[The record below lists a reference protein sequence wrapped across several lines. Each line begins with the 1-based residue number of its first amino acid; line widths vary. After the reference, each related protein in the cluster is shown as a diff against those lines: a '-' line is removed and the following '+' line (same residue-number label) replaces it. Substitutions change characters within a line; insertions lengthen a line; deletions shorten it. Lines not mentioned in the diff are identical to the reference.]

1 VVTGRRFSL
10 SQRRPSAESR
20 GPDRGSP
27 SVHVLVP
34 LNADSAP
41 SAQAV
46 LAAGCGVLLDLPA
59 GAERPAAAAGLAR
72 PALGGCGLRLAT
84 PDVALLPDLRLPQ
97 ALVTAPA
104 GEERVAVEACRQI
117 ADRVLVEVGS
127 LAAALRAEEAGADGL
142 VAAGSEAGQG
152 SRSSYILLQEL
163 AGRLRIPVWARG
175 GIGPATGAAAVVAG
189 ATGVV
194 LDGEVASGRSP
205 DTVRLALAAVR
216 SAMHHLPGLAAE
228 QPTLRRGS
236 PWAVQHGLDLPLVQG
251 PMTRVSD
258 TPPFARAVAAA
269 GALPC
274 LAIGVLDGESVGTL
288 LAATAALLGDL
299 PFGVGLL
306 GFAPRA
312 LREEQLAAVLAARP
326 RLAVIAGGRPEQ
338 AIELERAGIA
348 AYLHAPSPE
357 LARRFVEAGATR
369 LVLEGREA
377 GGHVGPRTSFE
388 LWPRAVEALLAARRT
403 DLAAVSVLFAGGI
416 HDALSAAMAATVA
429 APLVAAGVRVGLLA
443 GSAYL
448 FTREAT
454 ESGAIT
460 PGFQEQALACRETT
474 LLETGPGWATRC
486 APTPYCEEFAGLRAA
501 LVTGGVGPDELVR
514 KLEAAHVGRLRLAA
528 KGARRDAA
536 GEIVKTGPAEQLRDG
551 LYMLGEAATLR
562 SEMTSIA
569 ELHAALTIGAS
580 ALLPVDGGS
589 AEEAAP
595 QHEPV
600 AIVGMACLF
609 PGAASLREYWDNILG
624 RVDATRDVD
633 PARWLPEL
641 FHDPA
646 RRGRDSTPSTR
657 GGFLDPIVFDPAR
670 YGIPPSSLAAIEP
683 VQLLALEVA
692 ARALEDAGPAAI
704 SHHRDRCA
712 VVVGIGGAH
721 DLGNDY
727 AFRTL
732 LPQHL
737 ARSGGM
743 TTEARDAL
751 VARLSTSLPEW
762 TEDSFPGFLGNVV
775 AGRIAN
781 RLDLRGPNFTVDAAC
796 ASSLAALDVGLRL
809 LRTGAA
815 DVAVVGAVDGTNH
828 APGYLAFASTHALS
842 SAGRC
847 RPFDEGA
854 DGTVISEGAAVI
866 VLKRLGEAVADG
878 DRVWAVLRGTGASSD
893 GRSTSLTAPHPDGQR
908 RALERA
914 YRDAGVNPLT
924 VGLVEAHGTGTR
936 VGDPAEIEALGRVFA
951 GGEPR
956 RCALGSVKS
965 GIGHTKVVAGLA
977 GLIKSAL
984 ALHDRV
990 LPPTLGIETPNRA
1003 VDWESSPFFLCTEA
1017 LPWLPPRDHPR
1028 RAGVSAFGFGGSNFH
1043 AVLEEAARPIGA
1055 ADLGSRPVEVVAFAG
1070 DTPADLA
1077 VRLEQ
1082 TLKSLGGE
1090 DLALADVAAAIS
1102 RETGWRSTSVQRLAI
1117 VARSIV
1123 ELRARIALA
1132 LGEPLSHRPEEG
1144 LFAGSND
1151 APGKLAV
1158 VFPGRGVQ
1166 RVGMLG
1172 ELLIGSH
1179 ALEER
1184 LAVADALLTATLPA
1198 RLSSC
1203 LFPSPVLSEEERA
1216 AAGTRLDAP
1225 EVAQPALAAVQMAA
1239 WDLLRELGVAPASL
1253 AGHEFG
1259 EYTARCAAGTLSY
1272 EDLLLVAARGDEERA
1287 RVGRSGLPAKSSL
1300 PRFLD
1305 EIRTLHDEGVR
1316 VFLDA
1321 GPDASL
1327 AGLVASCLEGRGH
1340 ETLSLDPPGARGWN
1354 GAAQLLARLWALGFP
1369 VRPDA
1374 WYAGREVRGDSLEE
1388 VLQRSPAART
1398 SATAWLISPGRA
1410 EPLGDGRPA
1419 RARPSEGGPP
1429 PGLALTVPAS
1439 DDDLAGLLEEQARL
1453 LRRSREVEE
1462 RVRALTSAAPQEVS
1476 YPPIAV
1482 PEPPA
1487 PTSGD
1492 DALPT
1497 ADVFQRH
1504 LLSAVAASTGYP
1516 EAMLGL
1522 DAALEADLG
1531 VDSIKR
1537 LEILMDLPELKELR
1551 RRRGDPDDERI
1562 LEALWRLTTLR
1573 RVVSWYEAER
1583 QALASAAPPAAVPSA
1598 PRPEGPEDPIAR
1610 HELRTV
1616 ARPLVRGAPPR
1627 RGLTAVVA
1635 GEAELIAGELA
1646 AALRSEGW
1654 RVREVAD
1661 GDRTVALGD
1670 HRFLCDFRS
1679 LRQVEALRR
1688 LLRAHGD
1695 EPAALFNLL
1704 PLSRATSRRWGAG
1717 DHARSLFAMVR
1728 AFGPSLAAS
1737 GTGGWLVNVTGLDG
1751 AFGLG
1756 RGGDV
1761 EPMGTHGVARSAGR
1775 EWGALRVT
1783 CVDLDPVLD
1792 PTDLAGALA
1801 GELSAERTALP
1812 IDVGLGSGGRVQLVT
1827 EPAEA
1832 RHESLRLPDDALI
1845 LATGGGAG
1853 ITAAILESLVASIR
1867 APRVVVVGRS
1877 TLTPAE
1883 DETSPGAVEETTI
1896 RETLVRR
1903 AVAAGLPPASVERE
1917 LARRLRRQELRRN
1930 LDALEALGAE
1940 VHYESLDVTDG
1951 AAFDALISRVYR
1963 RWGRIDGVI
1972 HGAGIVRD
1980 RLIRSKTRASFDEVF
1995 ATKVAP
2001 ARVLEHALRPD
2012 ALRFVLFLSSV
2023 AGRFGNV
2030 GQADYAAANQVL
2042 SALAWRLSRLWP
2054 HVRTLA
2060 VDWGPWEAGMV
2071 GEGLRRLYLERG
2083 IRPIPT
2089 SEGVRLCL
2097 EELAGAGPPE
2107 VVLARSLPAIASYRV
2122 GGFRP

>member
-1 VVTGRRFSL
+1 VLTGRRFNL
-10 SQRRPSAESR
+10 PQRREADESR
-20 GPDRGSP
+20 GPDLGAP
-27 SVHVLVP
+27 SVLVLVT
-34 LNADSAP
+34 LNDGAVPA
-41 SAQAV
+41 ARAV

-59 GAERPAAAAGLAR
+59 GAEPPAVVAGLA
-72 PALGGCGLRLAT
+72 PAGCGLRLGAA
-84 PDVALLPDLRLPQ
+84 DLELLPDLRLPL
-97 ALVTAPA
+97 AVVTAPA
-104 GEERVAVEACRQI
+104 CEERTAVEACRRI
-117 ADRVLVEVGS
+117 ADRVLLEVGS

-142 VAAGSEAGQG
+142 VVTGSETGEG

-163 AGRLRIPVWARG
+163 SGRLRIPFWARG

-189 ATGVV
+189 ATGIV
-194 LDGEVASGRSP
+194 LDGEVASGRP
-205 DTVRLALAAVR
+205 PEAVRLALAAVR
-216 SAMHHLPGLAAE
+216 SEMHHLPGLAAA
-228 QPTLRRGS
+228 QPTLRPGS
-236 PWAVQHGLDLPLVQG
+236 PWAVQHGLHLPIVQG

-258 TPPFARAVAAA
+258 TPAFAHAVAAA

-274 LAIGVLDGESVGTL
+274 LAIGVLDGESVRTL
-288 LAATAALLGDL
+288 LAETAAFLGDL

-388 LWPRAVEALLAARRT
+388 LWPQAVEALLGAKGIA
-403 DLAAVSVLFAGGI
+403 LAAVSVLLAGGI

-429 APLVAAGVRVGLLA
+429 APLVASGIRVGLLA

-454 ESGAIT
+454 ETGAIT
-460 PGFQEQALACRETT
+460 AGFQEQALACRETK

-486 APTPYCEEFAGLRAA
+486 APTRYCDEFAGLQAS
-501 LVTGGVGPDELVR
+501 LVTAGAGPDELVR
-514 KLEAAHVGRLRLAA
+514 TLEAAHVGRLRLAA
-528 KGARRDAA
+528 KGLRRNAA
-536 GEIVKTGPAEQLRDG
+536 GEIAKAGPAEQLRDG
-551 LYMLGEAATLR
+551 LYMLGEVATLR
-562 SEMTSIA
+562 SSITSIG
-569 ELHAALTIGAS
+569 ELHAALTTEAS
-580 ALLPVDGGS
+580 ALLPTALGS
-589 AEEAAP
+589 AEEPAP
-595 QHEPV
+595 HEPV

-609 PGAASLREYWDNILG
+609 PGAASLREYWTNILC

-646 RRGRDSTPSTR
+646 RRSRDSTPSKR
-657 GGFLDPIVFDPAR
+657 GGFLDAIVFDPAR
-670 YGIPPSSLAAIEP
+670 YGIPPSSLAAVEP

-692 ARALEDAGPAAI
+692 ARALDDAGPAAI
-704 SHHRDRCA
+704 AHHRDRCA

-737 ARSGGM
+737 ARSGGQ
-743 TTEARDAL
+743 TPEAREAL
-751 VARLSTSLPEW
+751 FARLSASLPEW

-781 RLDLRGPNFTVDAAC
+781 RLDLHGPNFTVDAAC
-796 ASSLAALDVGLRL
+796 ASSLAALDAGLRL

-815 DVAVVGAVDGTNH
+815 DMAVVGAVDGTNH

-842 SAGRC
+842 STGRC
-847 RPFDEGA
+847 RPFDEAA
-854 DGTVISEGAAVI
+854 DGTVISEGVAMV

-893 GRSTSLTAPHPDGQR
+893 GRSTSLTAPHPEGQR

-914 YRDAGVNPLT
+914 YRDAGVDPLT

-951 GGEPR
+951 GGKPR

-977 GLIKSAL
+977 GLVKAAL

-1017 LPWLPPRDHPR
+1017 RPWPAPPDHPR

-1043 AVLEEAARPIGA
+1043 AVLEEAARPVGA
-1055 ADLGSRPVEVVAFAG
+1055 LDLGSRPVEIVAFGGDSPAELAG
-1070 DTPADLA
+1070 
-1077 VRLEQ
+1077 RLER
-1082 TLKSLGGE
+1082 TLKSLSGE
-1090 DLALADVAAAIS
+1090 GLELADVAAAIS
-1102 RETGWRSTSVQRLAI
+1102 RETGLRCPPVRRLAI
-1117 VARSIV
+1117 VASSV
-1123 ELRARIALA
+1123 GELRARIALA
-1132 LGEPLSHRPEEG
+1132 LEAPLSDRPGDG
-1144 LFAGSND
+1144 LFAGWGD
-1151 APGKLAV
+1151 APGGLAV

-1172 ELLIGSH
+1172 ELLIGSR
-1179 ALEER
+1179 ALERR
-1184 LAVADALLTATLPA
+1184 LEAADALLMADLPA
-1198 RLSSC
+1198 RLSSFV
-1203 LFPSPVLSEEERA
+1203 FPNPTFSEEERA
-1216 AAGTRLDAP
+1216 AAGTRLDAI
-1225 EVAQPALAAVQMAA
+1225 EVAQPAIAAVQMAA
-1239 WDLLRELGVAPASL
+1239 WDLLRELGVAPSAL
-1253 AGHEFG
+1253 AGQG
-1259 EYTARCAAGTLSY
+1259 LGADTARCAAGTLSY
-1272 EDLLLVAARGDEERA
+1272 EDLLLVAARGEQERPRA
-1287 RVGRSGLPAKSSL
+1287 GRGGLPMESGL

-1305 EIRTLHDEGVR
+1305 EIRMHYDGGVR
-1316 VFLDA
+1316 VFVDA

-1327 AGLVASCLEGRGH
+1327 AGLVATSLEDRSH
-1340 ETLSLDPPGARGWN
+1340 ETLALDPPETRGWH
-1354 GAAQLLARLWALGFP
+1354 GAARMLARLWALGFP
-1369 VRPDA
+1369 VRPNA
-1374 WYAGREVRGDSLEE
+1374 WFDGRAVRGGSLEE
-1388 VLQRSPAART
+1388 VLDRCPAART
-1398 SATAWLISPGRA
+1398 SATAWRIAPGRA
-1410 EPLGDGRPA
+1410 EPLVDSRPA
-1419 RARPSEGGPP
+1419 RARPSAGGPLVSLDLP
-1429 PGLALTVPAS
+1429 SPAA

-1453 LRRSREVEE
+1453 VQRSREVEE
-1462 RVRALTSAAPQEVS
+1462 RVRALASAAPRK
-1476 YPPIAV
+1476 V
-1482 PEPPA
+1482 PNTSVGTSAPPA
-1487 PTSGD
+1487 PASGD
-1492 DALPT
+1492 DDLPT
-1497 ADVFQRH
+1497 ADVFQHH

-1583 QALASAAPPAAVPSA
+1583 QALVVAAPPPAAIASTLA
-1598 PRPEGPEDPIAR
+1598 PEGPDDPPSR
-1610 HELRTV
+1610 HELRAV
-1616 ARPLVRGAPPR
+1616 PRPLVRGTPPR
-1627 RGLTAVVA
+1627 RGLTALVA
-1635 GEAELIAGELA
+1635 GEAELLAGELA

-1679 LRQVEALRR
+1679 LRQVEGLRR

-1717 DHARSLFAMVR
+1717 DYARSLFAMVR
-1728 AFGPSLAAS
+1728 TFGPVLAGA

-1761 EPMGTHGVARSAGR
+1761 EPTGTHGVARTAGR

-1783 CVDLDPVLD
+1783 CVDVDPALDPA
-1792 PTDLAGALA
+1792 DLAGALA
-1801 GELSAERTALP
+1801 GELSAERAALP

-1827 EPAEA
+1827 EPADA
-1832 RHESLRLPDDALI
+1832 RHASLRLPDDALI

-1853 ITAAILESLVASIR
+1853 ITAAILESIVTSIR

-1883 DETSPGAVEETTI
+1883 DETPPGAVEEASL

-1903 AVAAGLPPASVERE
+1903 AVAAGLPPVSVERE
-1917 LARRLRRQELRRN
+1917 LARRLRREELRRN
-1930 LDALEALGAE
+1930 LEALAARGAE

-1951 AAFDALISRVYR
+1951 AAFARLIARVYR

-1972 HGAGIVRD
+1972 HGAGVVRD

-2001 ARVLEHALRPD
+2001 ALVLEHALRPE

-2054 HVRTLA
+2054 HVRTLS

-2083 IRPIPT
+2083 VRPIPA

-2097 EELAGAGPPE
+2097 NELAGAGPPE
-2107 VVLARSLPAIASYRV
+2107 VVLARSLFAIASYRA
-2122 GGFRP
+2122 GEFRS

>member
-1 VVTGRRFSL
+1 M
-10 SQRRPSAESR
+10 
-20 GPDRGSP
+20 
-27 SVHVLVP
+27 P
-34 LNADSAP
+34 LDADSGP

-59 GAERPAAAAGLAR
+59 GAERPAAAAGLVR
-72 PALGGCGLRLAT
+72 PALAGCGLRLET
-84 PDVALLPDLRLPQ
+84 PDLAILPDLRLPL
-97 ALVTAPA
+97 AVVTAPA
-104 GEERVAVEACRQI
+104 GEERAAVEACRRI
-117 ADRVLVEVGS
+117 ADCVLLEVRS
-127 LAAALRAEEAGADGL
+127 LAAALRAEAAGADGL
-142 VAAGSEAGQG
+142 VAAGSETGEG
-152 SRSSYILLQEL
+152 PRSSCILLQEL

-175 GIGPATGAAAVVAG
+175 GMGPATGAAAVVAG
-189 ATGVV
+189 AAGVV
-194 LDGEVASGRSP
+194 LDEEVASGRSP
-205 DTVRLALAAVR
+205 EGVRLALASVR
-216 SAMHHLPGLAAE
+216 SAVHHLPGLAAT

-258 TPPFARAVAAA
+258 TPAFARAVAAA

-274 LAIGVLDGESVGTL
+274 LAIGVLDGESVRTL

-388 LWPRAVEALLAARRT
+388 LWPQAVEALLGAKRT

-454 ESGAIT
+454 ETGAIT

-486 APTPYCEEFAGLRAA
+486 APTPYCEEFAGLRAT

-528 KGARRDAA
+528 KGVRRDAA
-536 GEIVKTGPAEQLRDG
+536 GEIVKAGPAEQLRDG
-551 LYMLGEAATLR
+551 LYMLGEVATLR

-569 ELHAALTIGAS
+569 ELHAALTTGAS

-595 QHEPV
+595 HEPI

-609 PGAASLREYWDNILG
+609 PGAASLREYWNNILD

-646 RRGRDSTPSTR
+646 RRSRDSTPSTR
-657 GGFLDPIVFDPAR
+657 GGFLDPVVFDPAR
-670 YGIPPSSLAAIEP
+670 YGIPPSSVAAIEP

-692 ARALEDAGPAAI
+692 ARALDDAGPAAI

-751 VARLSTSLPEW
+751 VARLSAALPEW

-842 SAGRC
+842 PSGRC
-847 RPFDEGA
+847 RPFDEAA

-914 YRDAGVNPLT
+914 YRDAGVDPLT

-977 GLIKSAL
+977 GLIKSVL

-990 LPPTLGIETPNRA
+990 LPPTLGIERPNRA

-1017 LPWLPPRDHPR
+1017 LPWLAPPDHPR

-1043 AVLEEAARPIGA
+1043 AVLEESARPAGA
-1055 ADLGSRPVEVVAFAG
+1055 TDLGSRPVEIVAFAG
-1070 DTPADLA
+1070 DTPAELA
-1077 VRLEQ
+1077 EQLERVLKRL
-1082 TLKSLGGE
+1082 SGE
-1090 DLALADVAAAIS
+1090 GLELADVAAAIS
-1102 RETGWRSTSVQRLAI
+1102 RETGRRCPSVQRLAI
-1117 VARSIV
+1117 VARSV
-1123 ELRARIALA
+1123 AQLRTRISLA
-1132 LGEPLSHRPEEG
+1132 LDDPLSHRPEEG
-1144 LFAGSND
+1144 LFAGSGD
-1151 APGKLAV
+1151 APGGLAV
-1158 VFPGRGVQ
+1158 AFPGLGAQ

-1172 ELLIGSH
+1172 ELLVGSR
-1179 ALEER
+1179 ALERR
-1184 LAVADALLTATLPA
+1184 LEVADALLTGELPA
-1198 RLSSC
+1198 RLSSFV
-1203 LFPSPVLSEEERA
+1203 FPNPAFSEEERA
-1216 AAGTRLDAP
+1216 AAGMRLDAT

-1239 WDLLRELGVAPASL
+1239 WDLLQELGVAPSAL
-1253 AGHEFG
+1253 AGHGFG
-1259 EYTARCAAGTLSY
+1259 AYTALCAAGTLSY
-1272 EDLLLVAARGDEERA
+1272 EDLLLVGARDDESFARA
-1287 RVGRSGLPAKSSL
+1287 GKGGSPAESGLPL
-1300 PRFLD
+1300 FLN
-1305 EIRTLHDEGVR
+1305 EIRALHDGGVR
-1316 VFLDA
+1316 VFVDA
-1321 GPDASL
+1321 GPGASL
-1327 AGLVASCLEGRGH
+1327 AGLVTSCLEDHVH
-1340 ETLSLDPPGARGWN
+1340 ESLALDPPDARGWR
-1354 GAAQLLARLWALGFP
+1354 GAARLLARLWALGFP
-1369 VRPDA
+1369 IRPDA
-1374 WYAGREVRGDSLEE
+1374 WFAGREVRGDSLDE
-1388 VLQRSPAART
+1388 VLERCPAARI
-1398 SATAWLISPGRA
+1398 SATAWRIAPGRA
-1410 EPLGDGRPA
+1410 EPIGDGRPS
-1419 RARPSEGGPP
+1419 RARPSAGRP
-1429 PGLALTVPAS
+1429 LAGIDVPAPAA
-1439 DDDLAGLLEEQARL
+1439 DDDLDGLLEEQARL

-1462 RVRALTSAAPQEVS
+1462 RVRALTSAALQEVPD
-1476 YPPIAV
+1476 PPIAV

-1487 PTSGD
+1487 PAPDD

-1537 LEILMDLPELKELR
+1537 LEILLDLPELKELR

-1583 QALASAAPPAAVPSA
+1583 QALAAATPSASLPWAPPL
-1598 PRPEGPEDPIAR
+1598 EGPDDLLAR
-1610 HELRTV
+1610 YELRTEP
-1616 ARPLVRGAPPR
+1616 RPLVRGAPPR
-1627 RGLTAVVA
+1627 RGLTAVVM
-1635 GEAELIAGELA
+1635 GEAELLAGELA

-1688 LLRAHGD
+1688 LLCAHGD

-1704 PLSRATSRRWGAG
+1704 PLSRATSRRWDAG
-1717 DHARSLFAMVR
+1717 DYARSLFAMVR

-1761 EPMGTHGVARSAGR
+1761 EPTGTHGVARSAGR

-1792 PTDLAGALA
+1792 PTELAGALA
-1801 GELSAERTALP
+1801 GELSAERAALP

-1853 ITAAILESLVASIR
+1853 ITAAILESLVASVR

-1883 DETSPGAVEETTI
+1883 DETSPGAVEEASI

-1951 AAFDALISRVYR
+1951 AAFGALISRVYR

-1980 RLIRSKTRASFDEVF
+1980 RLIRSKTRTSFDEVF

-2001 ARVLEHALRPD
+2001 ALVLEHALRPD

-2023 AGRFGNV
+2023 AGRYGNV

-2107 VVLARSLPAIASYRV
+2107 VVLARSLAAIASYRA